1 MINSHLLY
9 QLSYRGITD
18 FTNTYIIT
26 RHSGNVKCLF
36 YINKKK
42 LVDLE
47 LAGYYD
53 KDFWEEEGWVSC
65 FECDIIFTDLEKLFE
80 HQLFHLREEVK

>member
-1 MINSHLLY
+1 MYIH
-9 QLSYRGITD
+9 
-18 FTNTYIIT
+18 NTYIIT
-26 RHSGNVKCLF
+26 RHSENVKCLF

-80 HQLFHLREEVK
+80 HQLIHLREEVK